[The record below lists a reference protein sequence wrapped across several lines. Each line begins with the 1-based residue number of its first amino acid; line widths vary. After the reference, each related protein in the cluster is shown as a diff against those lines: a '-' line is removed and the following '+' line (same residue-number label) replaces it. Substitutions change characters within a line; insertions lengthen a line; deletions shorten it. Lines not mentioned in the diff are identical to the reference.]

1 MMGLRFWYR
10 YFGDLVFNLII
21 AAIVTLIIFIILIAC
36 NTEYIT
42 TTYPL
47 ITFLWMFLFLL
58 NIPMLSHLFAA
69 FTDSPRAVSIIS
81 LLYVVV
87 ISFVGLIAF
96 AGPLF
101 DSSIT
106 NRYVDYAYALI
117 PGMGPIV
124 MLVDIAALV
133 TL

>member
-124 MLVDIAALV
+124 MLVDIAVLV

>member
-42 TTYPL
+42 TTYTL

>member
-21 AAIVTLIIFIILIAC
+21 SAIVSLLIFIILIAC
-36 NTEYIT
+36 STEYIT
-42 TTYPL
+42 SIYPL
-47 ITFLWMFLFLL
+47 ITFFWIMLFLL
-58 NIPMLSHLFAA
+58 YIPILSHLFAA

-87 ISFVGLIAF
+87 ISVVALVAF

-101 DSSIT
+101 DTSVT

-117 PGMGPIV
+117 PGMAPIV
-124 MLVDIAALV
+124 MLIDIAALV